1 MKKCFVP
8 KHDLLIYLK
17 GLMHNFFISFGVFF
31 KEYLK
36 KNKRFVVQKKGKDTG
51 RVFTGLP

>member
-1 MKKCFVP
+1 MP